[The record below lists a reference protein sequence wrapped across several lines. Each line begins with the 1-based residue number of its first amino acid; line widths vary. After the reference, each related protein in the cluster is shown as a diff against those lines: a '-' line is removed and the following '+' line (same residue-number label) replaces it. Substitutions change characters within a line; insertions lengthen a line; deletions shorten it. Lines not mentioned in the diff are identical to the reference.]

1 MALTDR
7 PIIYKG
13 AIAVVIV
20 AALAVSA
27 CGRKGSLLPPP
38 SSTAVTSDAATDAE
52 KNPETPKGAKKPD
65 RPFFLDPLI

>member
-13 AIAVVIV
+13 AVAVIIV

-27 CGRKGSLLPPP
+27 CGRKGALQPPP
-38 SSTAVTSDAATDAE
+38 STAVTSDSATDEE
-52 KNPETPKGAKKPD
+52 KNPETPKGAEKPD